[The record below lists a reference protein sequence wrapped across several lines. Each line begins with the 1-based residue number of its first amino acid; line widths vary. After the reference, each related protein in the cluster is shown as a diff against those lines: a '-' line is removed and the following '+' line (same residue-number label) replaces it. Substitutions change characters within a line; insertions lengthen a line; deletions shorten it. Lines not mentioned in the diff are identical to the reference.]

1 MASSGK
7 IRNDIARL
15 EAEQKVEYDPAK
27 QDRIE
32 FLACILD
39 DAIMEEREMDEE

>member
-7 IRNDIARL
+7 IRNDIRSL
-15 EAEQKVEYDPAK
+15 EQLQKEEYSPER

-39 DAIMEEREMDEE
+39 DAVMEEREMDEE

>member
-7 IRNDIARL
+7 IRNEIRKL
-15 EAEQKVEYDPAK
+15 ETIQAEEYSPER

-32 FLACILD
+32 FLACVLD
-39 DAIMEEREMDEE
+39 DAVQEEREMDD